1 MSNLLRA
8 KGQLSGAADF
18 EILFQVVKTNIS
30 PIRKIG
36 ELACYDIAHRIGA
49 YLHIYPDDVYLHAG
63 TRAGAK
69 ALGIK
74 AKTNV
79 IQVTALPPEF
89 RRLTAAQI
97 EDCLC
102 IFKTELAAMNRS

>member
-8 KGQLSGAADF
+8 KGQLSAAADF

-30 PIRKIG
+30 QIRKIG

-49 YLHIYPDDVYLHAG
+49 YLHIYPDGVYLHAG

-74 AKTNV
+74 AKANV

-102 IFKTELAAMNRS
+102 IFKTELAEINRS